1 MVFLQPRRAPLLML
15 LRVMA
20 EMIDDV
26 SRKKSYSLPLFEW
39 LCVLPYQP
47 FPYVVLT
54 GMIDEGLVSQAHSH

>member
-1 MVFLQPRRAPLLML
+1 ML